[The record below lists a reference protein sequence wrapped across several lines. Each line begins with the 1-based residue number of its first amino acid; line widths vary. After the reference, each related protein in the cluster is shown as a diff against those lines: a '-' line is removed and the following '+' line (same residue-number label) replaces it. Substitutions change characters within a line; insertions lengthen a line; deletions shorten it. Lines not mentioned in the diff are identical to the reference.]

1 MAREIA
7 KAYEPQQIEPRWADF
22 WVKEALFK
30 ADANAPGPVFSI
42 VIPPPNVTGSL
53 HIGHML
59 DHTEIDILARWHRMR
74 GYNTL
79 YLPGTDHASI
89 STQRVVVRQLDE
101 QGIDYRSLGREEFL
115 KRVWKWKEESG
126 SMITR
131 QMKQIGESCDWSR
144 EKFTLSPEL
153 SRVVTEV
160 FVRLY
165 EEGLIYRENRLLNWC
180 PVCLTVLS
188 DLEVLHEERQGHLW
202 YIKYPVVGTK
212 DFLVV
217 ATTRPET
224 MLGDTA
230 VAVNPEDERY
240 AHFVGKKALL
250 PLMNREIPI
259 IADAMVDRE
268 FGTGAVKITPAHD
281 PNDFEVGRRHQL
293 AEIDVMTDDG
303 KMNAAAG
310 AYAGMDRFEA
320 RKKIVEDLKALGLL
334 EKITEHTNAIGLC
347 ERSKTIVEPRVST
360 QWFCKMKPLAE
371 PAIAAVERGEIQI
384 IPDNRREEYF
394 NWMRNIRDWTLS
406 RQLWWGHRIPAWHCG
421 DCKEIIVAREAPVKC
436 TKCGSGKL
444 EQDPDVLDTWFS
456 SGLWPFSTLGWP
468 EATPDFKTYYPTSL
482 LITGYEILFF
492 WVARMIMLGLHF
504 TGKVPFRAVY
514 LHSIVRTPDGEKMSK
529 SKGTGI
535 DPIDVNRRYGTDAM
549 RFTLAVTA
557 SVSDV
562 IWTEDRIQSS
572 RNFANKIWNAARFLF
587 VNLDKFEEGG
597 AKLEELAAPEVRAK
611 APYAYRG
618 SIPLVDAWMFARL
631 AATIRNFVRKI
642 WNAVRLKASDAA
654 GATVPLVDA
663 WLFARLAATIETV
676 NDALTNYRFHEAAQG
691 VYEFFWGD
699 FCDWYIEWV
708 KPELQSTHRERA
720 VVAWKNLF
728 AAFDA
733 ALRLLHPFMPFLTEE
748 LWHQLPQKVGA
759 KSIALDQFPE
769 AHDRWK
775 NAKATG
781 DVAAMQE
788 VVTALRNIRAE
799 LKLDPKKRV
808 VADFSTSDARASELI
823 QANRGTIERFA
834 VLSEL
839 RIVPRQ
845 QSDAK
850 GGAVRSTATFDVRI
864 AYSDTVDVATE
875 KTRLK
880 KEIEGLQKAIASKER
895 QLGNE
900 TFRSRAPEKII
911 KGLEATLAEQRIERR
926 KLQDRLSQ
934 IEGNS

>member
-22 WVKEALFK
+22 WVKEELFK

-59 DHTEIDILARWHRMR
+59 DHTEIDILTRWHRMR

-89 STQRVVVRQLDE
+89 STQRVVVKKLAE
-101 QGIDYRSLGREEFL
+101 QGINYRDLGREEFL

-126 SMITR
+126 GMITR

-144 EKFTLSPEL
+144 EQFTLSPEL

-160 FVRLY
+160 FARLY

-188 DLEVLHEERQGHLW
+188 DLEVLHEERQGQLW
-202 YIKYPVVGTK
+202 YIKYPVAGTK
-212 DFLVV
+212 DFIVV

-240 AHFVGKKALL
+240 AHLVGKKAVL
-250 PLMNREIPI
+250 PLMNRGIPI

-281 PNDFEVGRRHQL
+281 PNDFEVGRRHKL

-320 RKKIVEDLKALGLL
+320 RKKVVEDLKALGLL
-334 EKITEHTNAIGLC
+334 EKITEHTNSVGLC
-347 ERSKTIVEPRVST
+347 ERSKTIVEPRAST
-360 QWFCKMKPLAE
+360 QWFCRMKPLAE

-421 DCKEIIVAREAPVKC
+421 DCKEIIVAREAPTKC

-468 EATPDFKTYYPTSL
+468 AETADFKTYYPTSV

-492 WVARMIMLGLHF
+492 WVARMIMLGMHF
-504 TGKVPFRAVY
+504 TGKIPFHTVY

-587 VNLDKFEEGG
+587 VNLEKFEQAGG
-597 AKLEELAAPEVRAK
+597 KMEDVAIPEVRDH
-611 APYAYRG
+611 APYG
-618 SIPLVDAWMFARL
+618 SEDGIELVDLWIFSRL
-631 AATIRNFVRKI
+631 GKAIVQNNENLAT
-642 WNAVRLKASDAA
+642 
-654 GATVPLVDA
+654 
-663 WLFARLAATIETV
+663 
-676 NDALTNYRFHEAAQG
+676 YRFQEAAQS
-691 VYEFFWGD
+691 VYHFFWGD

-708 KPELQSTHRERA
+708 KPRLVDQDLARA
-720 VVAWKNLF
+720 TVAWRNLF
-728 AAFDA
+728 AVFER

-748 LWHQLPQKVGA
+748 LWQQLPQRTGIR
-759 KSIALDQFPE
+759 SIALDSFPE
-769 AHDRWK
+769 ARSNRIDPEAEKKLGLLQSVITSVR
-775 NAKATG
+775 TG
-781 DVAAMQE
+781 
-788 VVTALRNIRAE
+788 RADNRI
-799 LKLDPKKRV
+799 DPKKKIAAELSSQDVQVRGLAEENAETIKRLAALSSLRV
-808 VADFSTSDARASELI
+808 TPEHLSGKGYFHQTADFELHI
-823 QANRGTIERFA
+823 PFE
-834 VLSEL
+834 E
-839 RIVPRQ
+839 IVDPQ
-845 QSDAK
+845 
-850 GGAVRSTATFDVRI
+850 VEI
-864 AYSDTVDVATE
+864 A
-875 KTRLK
+875 RLK
-880 KEIEGLQKAIASKER
+880 KDIEGLQKAVISKEK
-895 QLGNE
+895 QLGDE

-911 KGLEATLAEQRIERR
+911 KGLEVTLAEQRVELQ

-934 IEGNS
+934 IEKDS

>member
-7 KAYEPQQIEPRWADF
+7 KNYEPQQIEPRWADF
-22 WVKEALFK
+22 WVREQLFR
-30 ADANAPGPVFSI
+30 AEPNAPGPVFSI

-59 DHTEIDILARWHRMR
+59 DHTEIDILTRWHRMR

-89 STQRVVVRQLDE
+89 STQRVVVRQLGE

-202 YIKYPVVGTK
+202 YIKYPVAGTK
-212 DFLVV
+212 DFMVV

-240 AHFVGKKALL
+240 AHLVGKRVVL

-259 IADAMVDRE
+259 IADTMVDRE

-281 PNDFEVGRRHQL
+281 PNDFEVGRRHKL

-310 AYAGMDRFEA
+310 TYAGMDRFEA
-320 RKKIVEDLKALGLL
+320 RKKIVEDLKAQGLL
-334 EKITEHTNAIGLC
+334 EKVTGHMHAVALC
-347 ERSKTIVEPRVST
+347 ERCQTIVEPRAST

-371 PAIAAVERGEIQI
+371 PAIAAVERGEIRI
-384 IPDNRREEYF
+384 IPENWREVYF
-394 NWMRNIRDWTLS
+394 QWMRNIRDWTLS

-421 DCKEIIVAREAPVKC
+421 NCKEIIVAREAPAKC
-436 TKCGSGKL
+436 SQCGSAKL
-444 EQDPDVLDTWFS
+444 EQDPDVLDKWFS

-468 EATPDFKTYYPTSL
+468 AETADYKTYYPTSL

-504 TGKVPFRAVY
+504 TGKIPFRTVY

-572 RNFANKIWNAARFLF
+572 RNFVNKIWNAARFLF
-587 VNLDKFEEGG
+587 VNLDKFEESG
-597 AKLEELAAPEVRAK
+597 AKLEDLAGPEVRAK
-611 APYAYRG
+611 APYASNG
-618 SIPLVDAWMFARL
+618 SIPLVDGWMFARL
-631 AATIRNFVRKI
+631 AATVE
-642 WNAVRLKASDAA
+642 
-654 GATVPLVDA
+654 LVNEA
-663 WLFARLAATIETV
+663 LA
-676 NDALTNYRFHEAAQG
+676 NYRFHEAAQG
-691 VYEFFWGD
+691 VYQFFWGD

-708 KPELQSTHRERA
+708 KPELQSAARERA
-720 VVAWKNLF
+720 TAAWKNLF

-769 AHDRWK
+769 AHDHWK
-775 NAKATG
+775 NANATG
-781 DVAAMQE
+781 DVATIQE

-799 LKLDPKKRV
+799 LKLDPKKKV
-808 VADFSTSDARASELI
+808 TAYLSTSDAGTRELV
-823 QANRGTIERFA
+823 QANRGAIERFA

-839 RIVPRQ
+839 LVVTRLQ
-845 QSDAK
+845 FEANT
-850 GGAVRSTATFDVRI
+850 GAVRSTAAFDVRI
-864 AYSDTVDVATE
+864 AYSDTVDVAAE
-875 KTRLK
+875 KIRLK
-880 KEIEGLQKAIASKER
+880 KETEGLQKAVASKER
-895 QLGNE
+895 QLGDD

-911 KGLEATLAEQRIERR
+911 KGLEATLAEQRIELR
-926 KLQDRLSQ
+926 KLQDRL
-934 IEGNS
+934 